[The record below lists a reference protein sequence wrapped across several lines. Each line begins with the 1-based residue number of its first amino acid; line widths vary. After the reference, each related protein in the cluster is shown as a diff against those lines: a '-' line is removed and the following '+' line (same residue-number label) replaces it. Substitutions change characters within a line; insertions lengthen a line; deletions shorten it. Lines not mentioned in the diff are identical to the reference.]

1 MIRPIRTALRRARR
15 LRKVPQSEMSNNQ
28 PAKKKVYVETTV
40 VSDATARPSKDL
52 ILAGRQ
58 ILSREWLETA
68 RRNYELYTSF
78 LVHRES
84 LQGDAEAAARRLSAL
99 TTMQYLEAD
108 ERAFALSD
116 RLIREKA
123 VPKEYPDDALH
134 IAIAALNAMDYL
146 VSWNFRHITNAQTI
160 PLVKRVCEASGY
172 RCPEICTPQMLQEGD
187 D

>member
-84 LQGDAEAAARRLSAL
+84 LQ
-99 TTMQYLEAD
+99 
-108 ERAFALSD
+108 
-116 RLIREKA
+116 IREKA